1 MLYITYSICV
11 IGLTI
16 LLNKVN
22 NSKTKYKA
30 HLETEPINL
39 AYIYTVWFFAGLAG
53 YHRKRLLNELWIVQF
68 VMFASIIVANVHNVY
83 YSILENNVVSLNIWT
98 AYVGS
103 LLLLSWIFDLFAIPY
118 LRYLYI
124 SRYFRRDMN
133 EMDILE
139 GNVTKVEKFYKNLAQ
154 TSDTRNK
161 RMTELL
167 QRAEGIAKEENTAWF
182 KWLGG
187 GLGFEKERFAK
198 TKKIAE
204 EMNKLYDAYQK
215 DADTLSTY
223 LHEARCA
230 AEKNIY
236 LSRELLQIIRD
247 NMKSNKK
254 EYGKDN
260 LNFEQTNISVELYKP
275 TIQYDSQ
282 QELTKLGNVIDSQ
295 MKRILKNNTLG
306 NLKTTQGK
314 MELAHAGLQ
323 VAFTAIDSALNWINN
338 RIQQRKELAKMS
350 LEIVNSMSKSTSEI
364 LNNQGQILRASELL
378 SALFNANKAF
388 VKAYADMRDLCFGEI
403 SFKSFWN
410 GPLRN
415 HEIYET
421 TDFKKTMQHLIDV
434 SREYSKINQQTIN

>member
-1 MLYITYSICV
+1 MIYV
-11 IGLTI
+11 IYFIVLLLLTI
-16 LLNKVN
+16 LFNKIN
-22 NSKTKYKA
+22 CSKTEYKA
-30 HLETEPINL
+30 YLETEPINMV
-39 AYIYTVWFFAGLAG
+39 YIYTIWLFFGLMG

-98 AYVGS
+98 TYIGS
-103 LLLLSWIFDLFAIPY
+103 LLLLSWLFDIFALPY
-118 LRYLYI
+118 LRYLYV
-124 SRYFRRDMN
+124 SNYFRRDMN
-133 EMDILE
+133 ELDILN
-139 GNVTKVEKFYKNLAQ
+139 GKALKVETFYKNLAQ

-167 QRAEGIAKEENTAWF
+167 QRAEEIAKEENTAWF

-198 TKKIAE
+198 TRKIAE
-204 EMNKLYDAYQK
+204 EMNKLFDAYQK
-215 DADTLSTY
+215 DADALSTY
-223 LHEARCA
+223 LNEARCA
-230 AEKNIY
+230 AQKNIY
-236 LSRELLQIIRD
+236 LSKELLQIIRD

-260 LNFEQTNISVELYKP
+260 LDFEQSNINVEVYKP
-275 TIQYDSQ
+275 TIKYDAQ
-282 QELTKLGNVIDSQ
+282 QDLSKLGNEINYQ
-295 MKRILKNNTLG
+295 IQHLMKNNTLG

-314 MELAHAGLQ
+314 IQLAQAGLQ
-323 VAFTAIDSALNWINN
+323 VAFTAIDSALNYISN
-338 RIQQRKELAKMS
+338 RIKQREELARMS
-350 LEIVNSMSKSTSEI
+350 LAIVQNMSKSTTDI
-364 LNNQGQILRASELL
+364 LENQGKILRASELL

-415 HEIYET
+415 HDIYET
-421 TDFKKTMQHLIDV
+421 TDFKKTMRHLIDV
-434 SREYSKINQQTIN
+434 SSEYSKINQQTIN

>member
-1 MLYITYSICV
+1 MIYV
-11 IGLTI
+11 IYVIVLVLLTI
-16 LLNKVN
+16 LVKRIND
-22 NSKTKYKA
+22 SKTEYKA

-39 AYIYTVWFFAGLAG
+39 AYIYTLWFFTGLVG
-53 YHRKRLLNELWIVQF
+53 YHRKRLLDNLWIVQF
-68 VMFASIIVANVHNVY
+68 ALFASIIVANVDNVY
-83 YSILENNVVSLNIWT
+83 YSILENNVLSLNIWT

-103 LLLLSWIFDLFAIPY
+103 LLLLFWIFDLFAIPY

-139 GNVTKVEKFYKNLAQ
+139 GKATKVEKFYKNLAQ
-154 TSDTRNK
+154 TSETRNK
-161 RMTELL
+161 RMSELL

-223 LHEARCA
+223 LNEARCA
-230 AEKNIY
+230 AQKNIY
-236 LSRELLQIIRD
+236 LSKELLQIIRD

-260 LNFEQTNISVELYKP
+260 LDFEQTNINVELYKP
-275 TIQYDSQ
+275 TIQYDAQ
-282 QELTKLGNVIDSQ
+282 QDLTRLGNEINSQ
-295 MKRILKNNTLG
+295 MQRLVKNNTFG
-306 NLKTTQGK
+306 NLRTTQGK
-314 MELAHAGLQ
+314 IQLAQAGLQ
-323 VAFTAIDSALNWINN
+323 VAFTAIDSALNYISNK
-338 RIQQRKELAKMS
+338 IQQREELARMS
-350 LEIVNSMSKSTSEI
+350 LEIVQNMSKSTTDI
-364 LNNQGQILRASELL
+364 LENQGKILRASELL

-434 SREYSKINQQTIN
+434 SSEYSKINQQTIN